1 MEGGLKVRGIPN
13 QTLGNPWMIHEP
25 REESLQYG
33 PPDLKPSIKSIAIA
47 LFLALPLLN
56 TLVLVYQPSR
66 LTLTQQAQQLGP
78 LNSMGLK

>member
-1 MEGGLKVRGIPN
+1 MEGGLRVRGTPN
-13 QTLGNPWMIHEP
+13 QTVGNPRTIHKP
-25 REESLQYG
+25 CEESLQYG
-33 PPDLKPSIKSIAIA
+33 QPDLNPSIKSIEIA
-47 LFLALPLLN
+47 LFLALPLRN